1 MNRPAEPGFAPALVI
16 AGMHRSGTSLVA
28 GSCQAAGLRLG
39 DRLLGA
45 YRGNE
50 AGHFE
55 DLDFVEWHQL
65 VLRANGLAPEGFVA
79 QATPPV
85 PTALAQKAEA
95 LVAARRELGECWGW
109 KDPRTTLHLEF
120 WRHMVPEAR
129 FLFVVRRPWEVIDS
143 LFRRGDEAFR
153 LNPPSAI
160 QVWLHYNRLVRDF
173 AVKYPDR
180 SLVCDLSQFV
190 ENPAA
195 VFEAAG
201 RVLGVPLGEPPDRF
215 RPELLGQRTEASRI
229 AFLAAACPEAI
240 TLYAELVALA
250 GSEPPRLDVGPG
262 DRGVVTGHGFQEWS
276 HCRHLGG
283 RMQLL
288 DQALT
293 EADDANAGLTAELT
307 AAREA
312 RAAADQQNRDELAT
326 LHHGLDLA
334 RRQLTDSEARQ
345 EQVTRTLAE
354 QAEARA
360 ALESQ
365 VAGLEQR
372 LATAVAERDRAGKA
386 AETQALQ
393 LEARL
398 RDATERSR
406 ELAQASDHDR
416 QELAAAAA
424 ERAAIDTARVQAET
438 RFEVLKA
445 KFEVLTSQSEV
456 LKSQSEVRQARAH
469 QIDAGLAAA
478 EARITQSEAA
488 RSDLER
494 QLLTLQG
501 SNSWQLTRP
510 LRSFRRR
517 TMSRPTDWLRRKISK
532 TGRRWWRSLPISIA
546 TKQRLRQRLF
556 TRFALF
562 FRWTDS
568 YRDWQACRAPAMGG
582 GPGSPA
588 ARQLAATATPSQTPA
603 ALLPQTPAAL
613 LPATPAASRLA
624 AAPVTPQ
631 DAGVRLIAM
640 HLPQFHRIP
649 ENDAWWG
656 EGFTEWT
663 NVRRGRSMYAGHE
676 QPHVP
681 HPDIGYYDLADP
693 AALERQAAMAA
704 AHGIHGFCFYYY
716 WFGGRRLLEKPLEE
730 MLRSGRPS
738 FPFCICW
745 ANENWTRTWDGH
757 DTEILMAQ
765 SHEPSADRDFIRD
778 VIPLLRDPRYI
789 RVAGRPLLAVYRPES
804 LAEPRRAAATWREEC
819 RRAGIGEIHLVA
831 VRSFS
836 KDDPARF
843 GFDAAIQFPPLQI
856 PARNLAGDAEVAA
869 VPDFSGSIHDYA
881 EAAGFSL
888 AETAPGYR
896 MYRGLMPAWDNTAR
910 RMERATSWTGSS
922 PARYGAW
929 LRATIDRTISEQPPE
944 HRLVFVNAWN
954 EWAEGAHLE
963 PDTRHGYAFL
973 DETAAALGLPAP
985 VRPAAPPAA
994 PPATAQA
1001 TATAFA
1007 ATDSLPDDPPEL
1019 RQHAWS
1025 LVTALVGGEPSRER
1039 HGFLADYTALVGQ
1052 LTAAGGRLRIEAG
1065 RVLAEAGGVETP
1077 LDHRRDLTD
1086 ALAVLLGDDSD
1097 APFCFVVLQFGRFD
1111 VTARCLESLRRLES
1125 RRPVRIVVV
1134 DNGSPLEVVEAT
1146 RAAVAA
1152 MPEVE
1157 LLETGANLGFAGGN
1171 NVGYAHAR
1179 DRLGAAFI
1187 AVINNDTRIEQADFI
1202 LRCERLFRETAC
1214 SVLGPDIVTP
1224 DGRRE
1229 NPWNDT
1235 GYGPGEWRR
1244 LAAMYHEDR
1253 ADFERSGQPRF
1264 RRLGRR
1270 SPEAAFVA
1278 NPILQGAAIILSPVF
1293 VRSMPTLF
1301 DERTKLY
1308 GEEFLFAVATLLAGH
1323 FMAYTPEVKIL
1334 HEEGVST
1341 GALPSATKM
1350 RLGYE
1355 NAALAAGIAAGELD
1369 NFAAACRGE
1378 PLDCRSESLPT
1389 VVAGPRRHVLVDLF
1403 FCQPGYHGGGE
1414 YGKAVFHGLAAAAAA
1429 RSDVTVWAALD
1440 PALHI
1445 DPWVLAECRRLAIR
1459 VIAVRSYADIVA
1471 LVNSG
1476 RFTAFFCPAIVVYT
1490 GYEYMRRAG
1499 TRLPFTG
1506 GRTRVIGTLHDIR
1519 DLQLI
1524 RDREAITTA
1533 LVRAGWQPQTAGPG
1547 SFLSPSA
1554 PDPAALAAMYAAICH
1569 DPHVD
1574 TLVTVSRYCREVL
1587 EAEFAPPPERFVV
1600 LSSAEKDR
1608 PQPTPYH
1615 GHGTGTDGRP
1625 FALVLHAGRPEKNAP
1640 SVAAAFDRLFTGPG
1654 DPFGLADLRV
1664 VFVGISSLDELGLG
1678 RLANLERFS
1687 AIPELPPGQLEDL
1700 LERARMLVYASF
1712 NEGFGYPPVE
1722 AMRYGTPAV
1731 VAAVAAIPEVC
1742 GDAAVTC
1749 DPRDVDSIAGAIL
1762 QAWHDPPTRD
1772 QIVSRHAAIVT
1783 RQRRDLLDLVRL
1795 VLDGVRPPEHAAD
1808 APVAMAPVAVA
1819 PAGYVLR
1826 HAGWCPIC
1834 ERATTFSATEV
1845 WLRDHYLC
1853 EECHSLPRERALMVA
1868 LQTRFPDWRRLRIHE
1883 SSPELRGLSAKL
1895 ARECPG
1901 YVPSQYDPDTPCGTL
1916 EPGGRWR
1923 SEDLEQ
1929 QAFASGC
1936 FDVVITQDVF
1946 EHIFDTDA
1954 AFREVQRTLR
1964 PGGAHL
1970 LTTPLVRAEAAS
1982 RRRAERAADGVR
1994 HLEPPEFH
2002 GNPMSADG
2010 SLVTWDWGYDIVEQ
2024 IHACTGDEARR
2035 IMVTIPAFGMV
2046 AAYLDVIVVERRNP
2060 PHDRGQQALPRHAT
2074 AN

>member
-1 MNRPAEPGFAPALVI
+1 MNRPTAPEFAPALVI

-28 GSCQAAGLRLG
+28 GLCQAAGLRVG

-79 QATPPV
+79 EATPQV
-85 PTALAQKAEA
+85 PAALEWKAEA
-95 LVAARRELGECWGW
+95 LVTARREPGGIWGW

-120 WRHMVPEAR
+120 WRRVVPEAR
-129 FLFVVRRPWEVIDS
+129 FLFIVRRPWEVVDS

-153 LNPPSAI
+153 SNPPFAI
-160 QVWLHYNRLVRDF
+160 QVWTHYNRLVRDF
-173 AVKYPDR
+173 AVKHPEQ
-180 SLVCDLSQFV
+180 SLVCDLSQV
-190 ENPAA
+190 VKDPAA
-195 VFEAAG
+195 VFEAV
-201 RVLGVPLGEPPDRF
+201 RHTLGVPLGEPPEHF
-215 RPELLGQRTEASRI
+215 RPELLSRTTEASRI
-229 AFLAAACPEAI
+229 AFVAATCPEALA
-240 TLYAELVALA
+240 LYEELAALA
-250 GSEPPRLDVGPG
+250 GSEPPRLDIAPG
-262 DRGVVTGHGFQEWS
+262 DRGAVAGHGFQEWS
-276 HCRHLGG
+276 HCRTLGG

-288 DQALT
+288 DQSLT
-293 EADDANAGLTAELT
+293 EADEAAAQLGAEL
-307 AAREA
+307 AEAREA
-312 RAAADQQNRDELAT
+312 RDAAIRQGREQTGSLQSQ
-326 LHHGLDLA
+326 LDLA
-334 RRQLTDSEARQ
+334 RRQFDDSQDRLQEVSGSLAAEAQ
-345 EQVTRTLAE
+345 
-354 QAEARA
+354 ARA
-360 ALESQ
+360 ALENRFADAERRFVNAAAEHDAALASSAARIAELEA
-365 VAGLEQR
+365 AGT
-372 LATAVAERDRAGKA
+372 ATAAQTA
-386 AETQALQ
+386 Q

-398 RDATERSR
+398 HDATRQIE
-406 ELAQASDHDR
+406 ELARAADHGR
-416 QELAAAAA
+416 EEVAAAAA
-424 ERAAIDTARVQAET
+424 ERASLD
-438 RFEVLKA
+438 
-445 KFEVLTSQSEV
+445 S
-456 LKSQSEVRQARAH
+456 ARATAESRT
-469 QIDAGLAAA
+469 QGLEAQVQELEAWAGELESRLAAA
-478 EARITQSEAA
+478 ESRAVETELARD
-488 RSDLER
+488 DLER
-494 QLLTLQG
+494 QLHTLEG
-501 SNSWQLTRP
+501 SNSWKLTRP

-517 TMSRPTDWLRRKISK
+517 AMSRPTDWLRRKVSK
-532 TGRRWWRSLPISIA
+532 TGRKWWRSLPISIG
-546 TKQRLRQRLF
+546 TKQRLRHRLF
-556 TRFALF
+556 TSFAPL

-568 YRDWQACRAPAMGG
+568 YRDWAACR
-582 GPGSPA
+582 SPA
-588 ARQLAATATPSQTPA
+588 AAPPPQAAPAPAPAVQPAAFRAPHAAPEPAAT
-603 ALLPQTPAAL
+603 LPVQE
-613 LPATPAASRLA
+613 
-624 AAPVTPQ
+624 
-631 DAGVRLIAM
+631 AGVRLIAM

-663 NVRRGRSMYAGHE
+663 NVRRGRPMYAGHE

-681 HPDIGYYDLADP
+681 HPDVGYYDLADP

-716 WFGGRRLLEKPLEE
+716 WFGGRRLLEKPLAE
-730 MLRSGRPS
+730 MLRSGRPN

-804 LAEPRRAAATWREEC
+804 LADPRRAAATWREEC

-856 PARNLAGDAEVAA
+856 PARNLARDAAAAA
-869 VPDFSGSIHDYA
+869 VPGFSGSIHDYA
-881 EAAGFSL
+881 EAAAFSL
-888 AETAPGYR
+888 AETAPGFR
-896 MYRGLMPAWDNTAR
+896 MYRGVMPAWDNTAR

-929 LRATIDRTISEQPPE
+929 LRATIDRTIREQPSE

-963 PDTRHGYAFL
+963 PDTRHGYACL
-973 DETAAALGLPAP
+973 DETAAALGLPSP
-985 VRPAAPPAA
+985 VRPVAPPAA

-1007 ATDSLPDDPPEL
+1007 ATDSLPNDPPEL

-1025 LVTALVGGEPSRER
+1025 LVTAFVGGEPSRER
-1039 HGFLADYTALVGQ
+1039 HGFLADHTALLGQ
-1052 LTAAGGRLRIEAG
+1052 LAASGCRLRIDDG
-1065 RVLAEAGGVETP
+1065 RVVAEAGGVETA
-1077 LDHRRDLTD
+1077 LDHRRDLAD
-1086 ALAVLLGDDSD
+1086 ALAVARGDDPE

-1134 DNGSPLEVVEAT
+1134 DNGSPADVVEAT
-1146 RAAVAA
+1146 RAVVAA
-1152 MPEVE
+1152 LPDVE
-1157 LLETGANLGFAGGN
+1157 LVETGANLGFAGGN

-1214 SVLGPDIVTP
+1214 SVLGPDIITP

-1235 GYGPGEWRR
+1235 VYGPGEWRR
-1244 LAAMYHEDR
+1244 LEAMYHEDR
-1253 ADFERSGQPRF
+1253 ADFERTGQPRF

-1270 SPEAAFVA
+1270 SPEAAFVP
-1278 NPILQGAAIILSPVF
+1278 NPVLQGAAIVLSPVF
-1293 VRSMPTLF
+1293 VRGMPTLF

-1308 GEEFLFAVATLLAGH
+1308 GEEFLFAVDTLLAGH
-1323 FMAYTPEVKIL
+1323 FMAYAPEIRIL

-1341 GALPSATKM
+1341 GSLPSATKM

-1355 NAALAAGIAAGELD
+1355 NAALAAGLAAGELD

-1378 PLDCRSESLPT
+1378 PLDCRSESLVT
-1389 VVAGPRRHVLVDLF
+1389 LVAGPRRHVLVDLF

-1414 YGKAVFHGLAAAAAA
+1414 YGKAVFRGLAGAAAA
-1429 RSDVTVWAALD
+1429 RSDVTIWAALD

-1445 DPWVLAECRRLAIR
+1445 DLWVLAECRRLGIR
-1459 VIAVRSYADIVA
+1459 VIAVRSYAEIVA
-1471 LVNSG
+1471 LVNAG
-1476 RFTAFFCPAIVVYT
+1476 RFDAFFCPAIIVYT

-1506 GRTRVIGTLHDIR
+1506 GRTRVVGTLHDIR

-1524 RDREAITTA
+1524 RDREAITAA
-1533 LVRAGWQPQTAGPG
+1533 LVQAGWRPQAAGPG
-1547 SFLSPSA
+1547 SFLSASA
-1554 PDPAALAAMYAAICH
+1554 PAPTALAAMYAAICH

-1574 TLVTVSRYCREVL
+1574 ALVTVSRYCRGVL
-1587 EAEFAPPPERFVV
+1587 EAEFAPPPGRFAV
-1600 LSSAEKDR
+1600 LCSAEKDR
-1608 PQPTPYH
+1608 PEPIAYR
-1615 GHGTGTDGRP
+1615 GYGIGDDGRP
-1625 FALVLHAGRPEKNAP
+1625 FALVLHAARPEKNAP
-1640 SVAAAFDRLFTGPG
+1640 SVAAAFDRLFAAAG

-1664 VFVGISSLDELGLG
+1664 VFVGISSLDDLGLDG
-1678 RLANLERFS
+1678 LARPERFT
-1687 AIPELPPGQLEDL
+1687 AVPEVPPGQLEYL
-1700 LERARMLVYASF
+1700 FERARMLVYASF

-1742 GDAAVTC
+1742 GDAAVSC

-1762 QAWHDPPTRD
+1762 QAWHDPPARER
-1772 QIVSRHAAIVT
+1772 IVSRHAAIVT

-1795 VLDGVRPPEHAAD
+1795 VIDGVRPAEHAPEA
-1808 APVAMAPVAVA
+1808 A
-1819 PAGYVLR
+1819 PARVVAAAPPGYVLR

-1834 ERATTFSATEV
+1834 EQATTFSATER

-1853 EECHSLPRERALMVA
+1853 ERCHSLPRERALMVA

-1883 SSPELRGLSAKL
+1883 SPPELRGLSAKL

-1901 YVPSQYDPDTPCGTL
+1901 YVASQYDPATPFGTL

-1923 SEDLEQ
+1923 SEDLERQ
-1929 QAFASGC
+1929 SFDSGS

-1970 LTTPLVRAEAAS
+1970 LTTPLVRGEAAS

-2024 IHACTGDEARR
+2024 IRACTGDEARR
-2035 IMVTIPAFGMV
+2035 IMVPIPALGMV
-2046 AAYLDVIVVERRNP
+2046 AAYLDVIVVERGNSAV
-2060 PHDRGQQALPRHAT
+2060 DRGARSLPRHVA
-2074 AN
+2074 AH